1 MIIYYTCNDY
11 NMKNL
16 MVFAFVLLGL
26 ASCSKE
32 TIDSIGK
39 DSALNIIRSN
49 KWYDVVKIEKVG
61 NDIVLKDTIVGNQ
74 VGHYLDFNKDGF
86 AYVFDGEGG
95 TKSIKYD
102 MPTSK
107 SMNFDGS
114 LYTIKENILQTL
126 LSFSMENTTNG
137 KTTTYTFKRR

>member
-1 MIIYYTCNDY
+1 
-11 NMKNL
+11 MKNL

>member
-1 MIIYYTCNDY
+1 
-11 NMKNL
+11 MKNL
-16 MVFAFVLLGL
+16 IVFAFVLLGL

-49 KWYDVVKIEKVG
+49 KWYDVVKIEKIG
-61 NDIVLKDTIVGNQ
+61 SEIVLKDTIVGNKE
-74 VGHYLDFNKDGF
+74 GHYLDFNKDGF
-86 AYVFDGEGG
+86 AYVYDGQGG
-95 TKSIKYD
+95 TKSFKYD

-107 SMNFDGS
+107 TMNFDGT
-114 LYTIKENILQTL
+114 LYNIKENILQTIL
-126 LSFSMENTTNG
+126 NFSMENTSNG

>member
-1 MIIYYTCNDY
+1 
-11 NMKNL
+11 